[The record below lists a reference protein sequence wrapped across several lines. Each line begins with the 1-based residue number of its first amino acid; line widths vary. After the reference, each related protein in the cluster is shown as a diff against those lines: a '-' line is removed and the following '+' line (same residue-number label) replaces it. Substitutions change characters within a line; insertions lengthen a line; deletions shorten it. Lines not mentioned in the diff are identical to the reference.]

1 MKIIKRN
8 TASLLIISFFL
19 LSSCE
24 SVGHPEA
31 NSNNVFPSTIAQEFM
46 MQGPWYREFERR
58 HHRKP
63 VLEFIE
69 TPAPSSNS
77 HVSHPSYA
85 SAQLVLLNSF
95 PSNFRGAVLTSGR
108 AKVVSY
114 GIRQFA
120 SLERYFQ
127 MQHAASDSVIEPGH
141 VTGADFVVVFNPS
154 TTGPESQ
161 SNGADWRP
169 LLGAFTFFISE
180 IILYPTMGP
189 LYTYTATVNF
199 NVQLIDLRTDQE
211 IFEENSFFDGDS
223 NRRAKNQ
230 WHAVVTSTSGQSSKL
245 FLTSTGWKL
254 LGN

>member
-1 MKIIKRN
+1 MKNIKRN
-8 TASLLIISFFL
+8 TASLLITSFFL

-24 SVGHPEA
+24 SVGRPEA
-31 NSNNVFPSTIAQEFM
+31 NSNIFPSTIAQRFM
-46 MQGPWYREFERR
+46 MQGSWYREFERR

-77 HVSHPSYA
+77 HVNHSSYTN
-85 SAQLVLLNSF
+85 SQLVLLNSF
-95 PSNFRGAVLTSGR
+95 PSDFRGAVLTSGS

-127 MQHAASDSVIEPGH
+127 MRHVASDSVIEPGH

-154 TTGPESQ
+154 ATGPESQ

-180 IILYPTMGP
+180 IILYPTLGP
-189 LYTYTATVNF
+189 LYTYTGTVNF

-211 IFEENSFFDGDS
+211 IFEESCFFDGDS
-223 NRRAKNQ
+223 NRRGKNK
-230 WHAVVTSTSGQSSKL
+230 WHAVVTSTSGQSAKFSQ
-245 FLTSTGWKL
+245 TSTGWKL
-254 LGN
+254 VEN